1 MGTTLKYFERLA
13 YMLTRGVHVAD
24 VAILSPQEPC
34 VVDFE
39 RAKAT
44 SVPLAHALVER
55 LAVSGTGGYSAP
67 GERAPEQEFTLI
79 TGEDFPYER
88 PKVRWESPIFHPNIM
103 SPSEGGLVCVMALD
117 HWTFD
122 SDLLSFV
129 RSLIDLINNPNP
141 HDPLRTPTCAKAA
154 EWFLGNM

>member
-1 MGTTLKYFERLA
+1 MGLPRALLLRRLRNDLSA
-13 YMLTRGVHVAD
+13 LSEELWLD
-24 VAILSPQEPC
+24 VPEIPDDTGFP
-34 VVDFE
+34 
-39 RAKAT
+39 
-44 SVPLAHALVER
+44 VELR

-79 TGEDFPYER
+79 VGEDFPYER

>member
-1 MGTTLKYFERLA
+1 MGLPRALLLRRLRNDLSA
-13 YMLTRGVHVAD
+13 LSEELWLD
-24 VAILSPQEPC
+24 VPEIP
-34 VVDFE
+34 DD
-39 RAKAT
+39 
-44 SVPLAHALVER
+44 
-55 LAVSGTGGYSAP
+55 P
-67 GERAPEQEFTLI
+67 GQEFTLI
-79 TGEDFPYER
+79 AGEDFPYER
-88 PKVRWESPIFHPNIM
+88 PKVRWESPIFHSNIM
-103 SPSEGGLVCVMALD
+103 PPSEGGLVCVMALD